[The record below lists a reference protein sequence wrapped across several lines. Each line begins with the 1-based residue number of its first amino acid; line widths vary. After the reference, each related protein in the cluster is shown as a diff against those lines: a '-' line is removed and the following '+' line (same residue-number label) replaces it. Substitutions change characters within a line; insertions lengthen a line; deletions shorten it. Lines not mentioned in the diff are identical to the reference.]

1 MEKECSEK
9 GGGDTDVNVFAIGID
24 FGKLICLEVI
34 EYLYICVC
42 VRSLAM
48 NGSGSRFVF
57 RGSLGN
63 MPQSRRLLRSKTLV
77 NMGVRVN
84 FEDR

>member
-1 MEKECSEK
+1 
-9 GGGDTDVNVFAIGID
+9 
-24 FGKLICLEVI
+24 
-34 EYLYICVC
+34 
-42 VRSLAM
+42 M

-57 RGSLGN
+57 PGSLGN
-63 MPQSRRLLRSKTLV
+63 MPQSRLLLRSKTLV